1 MFEKIYFIIENA
13 YRFNRKPEETFEKI
27 KQVIKEY
34 YCIKEERIEKD

>member
-1 MFEKIYFIIENA
+1 VRGCH
-13 YRFNRKPEETFEKI
+13 RFSRKPEETFEKI